1 MLSFKTVFSL
11 LLEQGRQV
19 SLVAHLAILILEVHV
34 KLTFR
39 ITGAPEEGLV
49 FPYSPSL
56 PQ

>member
-19 SLVAHLAILILEVHV
+19 SLVAHSAILILEVHV

-49 FPYSPSL
+49 FPHSPSL